1 MLDENLK
8 YWIAESESWQSFV
21 DFNIPDDVRA
31 DYHFIKEPDDFY
43 TSLMSEALDLFEKD
57 DYLECEDELLAIA
70 KGLEIYSLPNKRIY
84 FKGTDYAD
92 NLLYVAGLYHLAGY
106 AASAFILAKILPL
119 VNYKSE
125 IDLFISS
132 FLRRMFL
139 TDNRYSKLLE
149 IYLNNGDK
157 ECLNDLVSEI
167 KENKEKAFNE
177 DFNVY
182 ASFKLAGALVR
193 KFEYD
198 NLWND
203 LLVYNNHRHWQ
214 DCVAQNM
221 RKKIPIWSFFPS
233 QKEALTKG
241 ILEEGQSCSLQMPTS
256 SGKTAISE
264 LVIYDEFK
272 KSHSCKILYLAPFR
286 ALASELKLSI
296 ARNLSNLGVSS
307 KTIYGGNS
315 PTLEEKNAISEVN
328 LLIAT
333 PEKFM
338 AIEVV
343 LPEIFDDFT
352 TIICDEG
359 HLLDD
364 ETRGFS
370 YELLLSRLK
379 ATKVKN
385 RRFIFISAIIPNIST
400 INNWLGGD
408 DNSMMSSNYRP
419 TQLEFAFLKEM
430 TGRLKAY
437 YLDVNPTKDRPGN
450 YQLYKYLS
458 NDEVKIRNKDTGG
471 MNLNTS
477 KKGISIAVALKA
489 VNSGSVALFAPHKR
503 GASGVEGL
511 AEEAILQLTYRENI
525 TTPEEVANKE
535 QIVSLKEY
543 FNIIFGEEYLLTRIV
558 DYGILFHHGDLPQGV
573 REIVEEAL
581 REENIKMVICTNTLA
596 EGVNLPIRTMVL
608 HSTKRFNPSQ
618 SRLETLKIRDLK
630 NLVGRAGRAGVETK
644 GMVIVP
650 HESDFRII
658 MNVINEQHIED
669 VNGRLYTITRRITEV
684 LKKERMELSNEI
696 LDAHNEAFKQLLDSI
711 ETSIIDLIAEEVTIE
726 ELEEMVKNLIQET
739 LTYYQSNEEEKQ
751 TLINLVTLRSE
762 KLIPYIENN
771 EFGVLKRSGSNI
783 RLYDDIRDVF
793 DFESPVWDAEIDTFD
808 NDWVCYILDEGVFK
822 LSRMK
827 YELEQFNNTN
837 GAELTFEKLRQG
849 IELWMKEKW
858 YDQIAF
864 ELKIEIFQVLRLL
877 NSIIGFNISNIL
889 STVIRLKE
897 LMSDQ
902 FVATASIANWPSYIQ
917 HGLNSQL
924 QLDIV
929 GLGLIE
935 RLSVIELSRFLTK
948 QKYHHL
954 DYKGLKT
961 YLIGNSDFI
970 LDGLSDLLPRIS
982 FNKIKSLFEILSYK
996 YVY

>member
-1 MLDENLK
+1 MLDTNLK
-8 YWIAESESWQSFV
+8 KWIAESESWQSFI
-21 DFNIPDDVRA
+21 DFNLPEDVRA
-31 DYHFIKEPDDFY
+31 DYSFIKKPDDFY
-43 TSLMSEALDLFEKD
+43 ISLMSEAFDLFKKD
-57 DYLECEDELLAIA
+57 NYLEYEDELLAIA
-70 KGLEIYSLPNKRIY
+70 KGLKIYSKKQRRF
-84 FKGTDYAD
+84 FKGIDYGD

-106 AASAFILAKILPL
+106 AASAFILAKLLPL
-119 VNYKSE
+119 EDYKSE
-125 IDLFISS
+125 INLFISS
-132 FLRRMFL
+132 FLRRIFL
-139 TDNRYSKLLE
+139 TNNSYSKLLNR
-149 IYLNNGDK
+149 YFRSGDD
-157 ECLNDLVSEI
+157 EHLDALVSFI
-167 KENKEKAFNE
+167 NVNKETAFNE
-177 DFNVY
+177 DFSLY
-182 ASFKLAGALVR
+182 SSFKLAGALVHKLER
-193 KFEYD
+193 D
-198 NLWND
+198 NLWDD
-203 LLVYNNHRHWQ
+203 LLVYNNHSHWQ
-214 DCVAQNM
+214 DYVTQNL

-233 QKEALTKG
+233 QKEALSKG

-272 KSHSCKILYLAPFR
+272 KNPSCKILYLAPFR

-307 KTIYGGNS
+307 KTIYGGNF
-315 PTLEEKNAISEVN
+315 PTLEEKAAISEVN

-338 AIEVV
+338 AIEDV
-343 LPEIFDDFT
+343 LPEIFNDFT

-379 ATKVKN
+379 ATEVRN

-430 TGRLKAY
+430 TGKLKAY
-437 YLDVNPTKDRPGN
+437 YIDVNPTKSRPEN

-458 NDEVKIRNKDTGG
+458 NDEVKILNKDTGR
-471 MNLNTS
+471 MNLITS

-489 VNSGSVALFAPHKR
+489 VNSGSVALFAPHKM

-511 AEEAILQLTYRENI
+511 AKEAILQLTYRENV
-525 TTPEEVANKE
+525 TKPEDYANKE
-535 QIVSLKEY
+535 QISSLKKY
-543 FNIIFGEEYLLTRIV
+543 FNAIFGGEYLLSRIV

-573 REIVEEAL
+573 REIVEDAL
-581 REENIKMVICTNTLA
+581 REVDIRMVICTNTLA

-608 HSTKRFNPSQ
+608 HSTKRFNPGIG
-618 SRLETLKIRDLK
+618 RWEPLKIRDLK

-650 HESDFRII
+650 HESDFKII
-658 MNVINEQHIED
+658 KKVINDQSIET

-684 LKKERMELSNEI
+684 LKKERMVLSNEI
-696 LDAHNEAFKQLLDSI
+696 LDAQNEAFKQLLDSI

-726 ELEEMVKNLIQET
+726 ELEKMVKNLIQKT
-739 LTYYQSNEEEKQ
+739 LTYYQSNKEEKE
-751 TLINLVTLRSE
+751 TLIKLVSLRSE
-762 KLIPYIENN
+762 KLIPYIEENK
-771 EFGVLKRSGSNI
+771 FGILKKSGSNI
-783 RLYDDIRDVF
+783 RLYNDIREVF
-793 DFESPVWDAEIDTFD
+793 DFENPVWDAEIDTFD
-808 NDWVCYILDEGVFK
+808 NDWMCYILDEGVFK
-822 LSRMK
+822 LSRIK
-827 YELEQFNNTN
+827 YELGQFNDVN
-837 GAELTFEKLRQG
+837 GTELTFEKLRQG

-858 YDQIAF
+858 YNQIAF
-864 ELKIEIFQVLRLL
+864 ELKIEISQVLRLL
-877 NSIIGFNISNIL
+877 NSVIGFNISNIL

-897 LMSDQ
+897 LTSDQ
-902 FVATASIANWPSYIQ
+902 SVTTASIANWPSYIQ

-935 RLSVIELSRFLTK
+935 RLSVIELSLFLIK
-948 QKYHHL
+948 QKYHHV
-954 DYKGLKT
+954 DYKSLKA
-961 YLIGNSDFI
+961 YLVSNKDFVI
-970 LDGLSDLLPRIS
+970 DGLSNLLPRIS
-982 FNKIKSLFEILSYK
+982 FNKIKSLLEILSYK
-996 YVY
+996 YIY